1 MASKMQLPTKRLMID
16 KANGQII
23 AMIAGATVVVIFSL
37 VASRALL
44 SQRSYQSRVIA
55 DKEKAVRQLK
65 SNVDAV
71 GNLVNS
77 YNQFVSQPA
86 NVIGGNPAGTGER
99 DGDNARIILDA
110 LPSQY
115 DFPALATS
123 LEKLLTSPNYTI
135 NAISGTDDEINQ
147 QKQTETPEPQP
158 VEIPFEIG
166 VTSTYGAAQS
176 LVQTLQNSIRPFHIN
191 KLVFDGSDSQ
201 MDVTITAKSY
211 YQPEKA
217 LTIRTKDVK

>member
-23 AMIAGATVVVIFSL
+23 AMIAGATVVVMFSL

-44 SQRSYQSRVIA
+44 SQRSYQSRVIT

-71 GNLVNS
+71 SNLVNS

-135 NAISGTDDEINQ
+135 NSISGTDDEINQ
-147 QKQTETPEPQP
+147 QKQVETPEPQP

>member
-1 MASKMQLPTKRLMID
+1 MAGKMQLPTKRLMID

-44 SQRSYQSRVIA
+44 SQRSYQSRVIT

-71 GNLVNS
+71 SNLVNS

-135 NAISGTDDEINQ
+135 NSISGTDDEINQ
-147 QKQTETPEPQP
+147 QKQVETPEPQP

-191 KLVFDGSDSQ
+191 KLVFDGSDSK